1 VEDGLQITALV
12 VINSVSY
19 GGT

>member
-1 VEDGLQITALV
+1 VEDRLQITAFV
-12 VINSVSY
+12 AINSVSY